1 MKFLALMKWHK
12 NTSDKIAGH
21 KFIEEMGGAEDGM
34 FNLPNGVTILESGKV
49 FGPYALAMFYEA
61 PDEEAAK
68 KVLAEYNAYA
78 TIERYLTARCPLCE
92 NSKQ

>member
-1 MKFLALMKWHK
+1 MKFLALMKWHE

-21 KFIEEMGGAEDGM
+21 KFIEEMGGADGM
-34 FNLPNGVTILESGKV
+34 FNLPDGVTILEGARV
-49 FGPYALAMFYEA
+49 FGPYALVIFYEA